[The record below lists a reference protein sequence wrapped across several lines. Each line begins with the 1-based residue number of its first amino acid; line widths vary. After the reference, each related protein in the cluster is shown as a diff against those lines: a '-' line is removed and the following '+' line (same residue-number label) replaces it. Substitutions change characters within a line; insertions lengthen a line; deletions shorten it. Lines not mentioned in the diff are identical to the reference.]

1 MMTSAPRGTVR
12 VAISG
17 CGAVTELY
25 YAPTLLA
32 LARKRRIDV
41 VALSDP
47 DGDRLDTLSA
57 AFPLAAGCS
66 ELASVFATQPQLLI
80 IASPPRFHVEQV
92 LAALAAGIDVL
103 CEKPLAGSCADA
115 RRLAEAEATSGR
127 LLSIGMIR
135 RHMPAARMIR
145 TVLTREVLGA
155 ITGFEVFEGGPFRW
169 PVHGG
174 GYFDARTSGG
184 GVLLDIGAHLLDLL
198 TWWLGTP
205 ANVAAA
211 DDAMGGIEANA
222 RLTLELGGVP
232 GVIRLSRDWGR
243 PNHVTIRGAKG
254 SLRWSLED
262 IDRVTVTLDGDD
274 PLELRAPAG
283 APATFLDCF
292 RAQLDAVLDARE
304 GAPAEVVRAAELL
317 PSIGIIETAYRERSL
332 LEMPWLSA
340 NERAAALRARSHGAA
355 S

>member
-1 MMTSAPRGTVR
+1 MTASAPHRTVR

-25 YAPTLLA
+25 YAPTLRM
-32 LARKRRIDV
+32 LARTGRIDV

-47 DGDRLDTLSA
+47 DRGRLSA
-57 AFPLAAGCS
+57 LGTVFPRAAHCS
-66 ELASVFATQPQLLI
+66 ELESVFAAKPHLVI
-80 IASPPRFHVEQV
+80 IASPPCFHVEQV
-92 LAALAAGIDVL
+92 LAALGANIDVL

-115 RRLAEAEATSGR
+115 RRLAEASATSGR
-127 LLSIGMIR
+127 LLAVGMVR

-145 TVLTREVLGA
+145 TALTRELVGA

-184 GVLLDIGAHLLDLL
+184 GVLNDIGAHLLDLL

-205 ANVAAA
+205 AKVAAS
-211 DDAMGGIEANA
+211 DDAMGGIEANS
-222 RLTLELGGVP
+222 RLTLEVGGVP
-232 GVIRLSRDWGR
+232 GVVRLSRDWER
-243 PNHVTIRGAKG
+243 PNHVTLRGTKG
-254 SLRWSLED
+254 FMRWNLED
-262 IDRVTVTLDGDD
+262 VDRVTVALDGDD
-274 PLELRAPAG
+274 PFELRAPAG

-304 GAPAEVVRAAELL
+304 GTPAVVVRAAELL
-317 PSIGIIETAYRERSL
+317 PSIEVIETAYRERSL
-332 LEMPWLSA
+332 MEMPWLSA
-340 NERAAALRARSHGAA
+340 NERAAASRARSRGA
-355 S
+355 SS